1 MPSWAKLTLVVRS
14 ERVYTPEEA
23 GPAREGD
30 HVYFLAP
37 PERAP
42 ALDRFFVDM
51 PTAMLADRKL
61 LGDFYLPGTA
71 TLGALAEIYGLPV
84 EAEQRATTLA
94 EYFVEQLGRPPEP
107 GDSLQL
113 GDVVLQAHKV
123 SGGLL
128 ETVGLQ
134 LSEPEPPRIAS
145 YVAKIK
151 DALAFWR
158 R

>member
-1 MPSWAKLTLVVRS
+1 MS
-14 ERVYTPEEA
+14 
-23 GPAREGD
+23 
-30 HVYFLAP
+30 
-37 PERAP
+37 
-42 ALDRFFVDM
+42 
-51 PTAMLADRKL
+51 
-61 LGDFYLPGTA
+61 
-71 TLGALAEIYGLPV
+71 
-84 EAEQRATTLA
+84 

-123 SGGLL
+123 AGGLL

-134 LSEPEPPRIAS
+134 LSEPEPPRIES